1 MIDRLIVMFIT
12 SGVLLGL
19 VAAYMISAGTDVMTC
34 IIVLA
39 IAAFMMA
46 IVMVNIALKSVD
58 NDRQGGIDMRIENL
72 RYEELEECEVKLTLM
87 QEYIERE
94 EFPNIDMIRLILGM
108 QKKGK
113 EEAENGKTAIF

>member
-1 MIDRLIVMFIT
+1 MIDRLIVMFIP

-39 IAAFMMA
+39 IAAFIMA

-58 NDRQGGIDMRIENL
+58 NDN
-72 RYEELEECEVKLTLM
+72 
-87 QEYIERE
+87 
-94 EFPNIDMIRLILGM
+94 
-108 QKKGK
+108 K
-113 EEAENGKTAIF
+113 EE

>member
-1 MIDRLIVMFIT
+1 MIDRLIVMFIP

-19 VAAYMISAGTDVMTC
+19 VAAYMISVGTDVMTC

-58 NDRQGGIDMRIENL
+58 NDN
-72 RYEELEECEVKLTLM
+72 
-87 QEYIERE
+87 
-94 EFPNIDMIRLILGM
+94 
-108 QKKGK
+108 K
-113 EEAENGKTAIF
+113 EE

>member
-1 MIDRLIVMFIT
+1 MIDRLILMFIP

-19 VAAYMISAGTDVMTC
+19 VAAYMISADTDVMTC

-58 NDRQGGIDMRIENL
+58 NDN
-72 RYEELEECEVKLTLM
+72 
-87 QEYIERE
+87 
-94 EFPNIDMIRLILGM
+94 
-108 QKKGK
+108 K
-113 EEAENGKTAIF
+113 EE